1 MGKFDGV
8 LIASD
13 FDNTIVYTED
23 SLYAGAPTPDISPE
37 NRAAI
42 EHFMAGGGTFC
53 VATGRAK
60 PSFEPI
66 RRRIP
71 SNGPTILFNG
81 AAIYDFRAEKYLCTA
96 FLPETVRGHLA
107 RLAAR
112 FPQIGVELYHDDNSI
127 HALHANDVTR
137 RHMHLT
143 HAPSIAIDAVE
154 EAPSPISK
162 AVFSAPEEEMHALYA
177 YVQTLPWFGE
187 YEIVQSSPLLM
198 ELTVRGANK
207 GGMAAR
213 LIELLHIAPEN
224 FYCIGDHANDI
235 PMLRLAHIPFAPAN
249 AIAPVRQVPG
259 IRVLPDCRENALA
272 EIVRQLGELYKM
284 HPPRKVKDLSGQ
296 FVSLPA
302 RKHRRKQKLLLTNP
316 RRGDTIKR
324 QSCIG

>member
-23 SLYAGAPTPDISPE
+23 ALYAGAPTPDISPE

-71 SNGPTILFNG
+71 SNGPAILFNG

-107 RLAAR
+107 PLAAR

-127 HALHANDVTR
+127 SIELHIIVENGVNLPAVCRSIMNEVRYVVTKN
-137 RHMHLT
+137 T
-143 HAPSIAIDAVE
+143 GVPV
-154 EAPSPISK
+154 K
-162 AVFSAPEEEMHALYA
+162 AVDVCVDSM
-177 YVQTLPWFGE
+177 TL
-187 YEIVQSSPLLM
+187 
-198 ELTVRGANK
+198 
-207 GGMAAR
+207 
-213 LIELLHIAPEN
+213 
-224 FYCIGDHANDI
+224 
-235 PMLRLAHIPFAPAN
+235 
-249 AIAPVRQVPG
+249 
-259 IRVLPDCRENALA
+259 
-272 EIVRQLGELYKM
+272 
-284 HPPRKVKDLSGQ
+284 
-296 FVSLPA
+296 
-302 RKHRRKQKLLLTNP
+302 
-316 RRGDTIKR
+316 
-324 QSCIG
+324 

>member
-23 SLYAGAPTPDISPE
+23 AHYAGAPTPDISPE

-107 RLAAR
+107 PLAAR

-162 AVFSAPEEEMHALYA
+162 VVFSAPEEQMHALYA

-272 EIVRQLGELYKM
+272 EMIRQLGELY
-284 HPPRKVKDLSGQ
+284 
-296 FVSLPA
+296 
-302 RKHRRKQKLLLTNP
+302 
-316 RRGDTIKR
+316 
-324 QSCIG
+324 

>member
-23 SLYAGAPTPDISPE
+23 ALYAGAPTPDISPE

-107 RLAAR
+107 PLAAR

-162 AVFSAPEEEMHALYA
+162 VVFSAPEEQMHALYA

-213 LIELLHIAPEN
+213 LIELIEKPRTTVMDRTVVTGAL
-224 FYCIGDHANDI
+224 
-235 PMLRLAHIPFAPAN
+235 L
-249 AIAPVRQVPG
+249 PG
-259 IRVLPDCRENALA
+259 GTVAS
-272 EIVRQLGELYKM
+272 
-284 HPPRKVKDLSGQ
+284 PR
-296 FVSLPA
+296 
-302 RKHRRKQKLLLTNP
+302 TE
-316 RRGDTIKR
+316 
-324 QSCIG
+324 

>member
-23 SLYAGAPTPDISPE
+23 ALYAGAPTPDISPE

-107 RLAAR
+107 PLAAR

-143 HAPSIAIDAVE
+143 
-154 EAPSPISK
+154 
-162 AVFSAPEEEMHALYA
+162 HALYA

-272 EIVRQLGELYKM
+272 EMICQLGELY
-284 HPPRKVKDLSGQ
+284 
-296 FVSLPA
+296 
-302 RKHRRKQKLLLTNP
+302 
-316 RRGDTIKR
+316 
-324 QSCIG
+324 

>member
-23 SLYAGAPTPDISPE
+23 ALYAGAPTPDISPE

-81 AAIYDFRAEKYLCTA
+81 AALDVFRGEKYLCTA

-107 RLAAR
+107 PLAAR

-162 AVFSAPEEEMHALYA
+162 VVFSAPEEQMHALYA

-207 GGMAAR
+207 GGMVAHMAEMLGISR
-213 LIELLHIAPEN
+213 EN
-224 FYCIGDHANDI
+224 VVCVGDHANDI
-235 PMLRLAHIPFAPAN
+235 SMLTWAGLGCAPAN
-249 AIAPVRQVPG
+249 AIPLVRETPG
-259 IRVLPDCRENALA
+259 VHLLPDCREDAIAAL
-272 EIVRQLGELYKM
+272 IGELEK
-284 HPPRKVKDLSGQ
+284 
-296 FVSLPA
+296 A
-302 RKHRRKQKLLLTNP
+302 RR
-316 RRGDTIKR
+316 
-324 QSCIG
+324 

>member
-23 SLYAGAPTPDISPE
+23 ALYAGAPTPDISPE

-107 RLAAR
+107 PLAAR

-127 HALHANDVTR
+127 HVVNPNEITA
-137 RHMHLT
+137 RHLHLT
-143 HAPSIAIDAVE
+143 HTPSQQIASLDQ
-154 EAPSPISK
+154 APSPISK
-162 AVFSAPEEEMHALYA
+162 LLFEEEPQRLRQLEEAIRA
-177 YVQTLPWFGE
+177 QDWGRE
-187 YEIVQSSPLLM
+187 YEVVASAVNLL
-198 ELTVRGANK
+198 EITARGANK
-207 GGMAAR
+207 GGMVRR
-213 LIELLHIAPEN
+213 LAELLGVRQEN
-224 FYCIGDHANDI
+224 VCCVGDHANDI
-235 PMLRLAHIPFAPAN
+235 PMLEYAGMAFAPEN
-249 AIAPVRQVPG
+249 AIPAVHRVPG
-259 IRVLPDCRENALA
+259 IRILPDCRENAMAAMIAVL
-272 EIVRQLGELYKM
+272 
-284 HPPRKVKDLSGQ
+284 D
-296 FVSLPA
+296 
-302 RKHRRKQKLLLTNP
+302 RRY
-316 RRGDTIKR
+316 
-324 QSCIG
+324 S

>member
-23 SLYAGAPTPDISPE
+23 ALYAGAPTPDISPE

-107 RLAAR
+107 PLAAR

-154 EAPSPISK
+154 EAPRRR
-162 AVFSAPEEEMHALYA
+162 SARWSFPPRRSRCTRCMRI
-177 YVQTLPWFGE
+177 VQTLPWFGE

-272 EIVRQLGELYKM
+272 EMIRQLGELY
-284 HPPRKVKDLSGQ
+284 
-296 FVSLPA
+296 
-302 RKHRRKQKLLLTNP
+302 
-316 RRGDTIKR
+316 
-324 QSCIG
+324 

>member
-13 FDNTIVYTED
+13 YDNTIGYTED
-23 SLYAGAPTPDISPE
+23 SLRGKGGIPPVSPE
-37 NRAAI
+37 NRAAM
-42 EHFMAGGGTFC
+42 EYFMAQGGTFC
-53 VATGRAK
+53 VSTGRAL
-60 PSFEPI
+60 PSFAALKDG
-66 RRRIP
+66 IP
-71 SNGPTILFNG
+71 MNGPTVLFNG

-107 RLAAR
+107 PLAAR

-162 AVFSAPEEEMHALYA
+162 VVFSAPEEQMHALYA

-272 EIVRQLGELYKM
+272 EMIRQLGELY
-284 HPPRKVKDLSGQ
+284 
-296 FVSLPA
+296 
-302 RKHRRKQKLLLTNP
+302 
-316 RRGDTIKR
+316 
-324 QSCIG
+324 

>member
-1 MGKFDGV
+1 M
-8 LIASD
+8 
-13 FDNTIVYTED
+13 
-23 SLYAGAPTPDISPE
+23 
-37 NRAAI
+37 
-42 EHFMAGGGTFC
+42 
-53 VATGRAK
+53 
-60 PSFEPI
+60 
-66 RRRIP
+66 
-71 SNGPTILFNG
+71 
-81 AAIYDFRAEKYLCTA
+81 
-96 FLPETVRGHLA
+96 RGHLA
-107 RLAAR
+107 PLAAR

-162 AVFSAPEEEMHALYA
+162 VVFSAPEEQMHALYA

-235 PMLRLAHIPFAPAN
+235 PMLRLAHIP
-249 AIAPVRQVPG
+249 VRPRQRHRPG
-259 IRVLPDCRENALA
+259 AAGAR
-272 EIVRQLGELYKM
+272 
-284 HPPRKVKDLSGQ
+284 HPGFTGLPRKCPRRDDPPAGRTLLNASAPKGQ
-296 FVSLPA
+296 GPFGQYVSLPA

>member
-23 SLYAGAPTPDISPE
+23 ALYAGAPTPDISPE

-107 RLAAR
+107 PLAAR

-162 AVFSAPEEEMHALYA
+162 VVFSAPEEQMHALYA

-259 IRVLPDCRENALA
+259 IRVLPDCR
-272 EIVRQLGELYKM
+272 
-284 HPPRKVKDLSGQ
+284 
-296 FVSLPA
+296 
-302 RKHRRKQKLLLTNP
+302 
-316 RRGDTIKR
+316 
-324 QSCIG
+324 

>member
-1 MGKFDGV
+1 
-8 LIASD
+8 
-13 FDNTIVYTED
+13 
-23 SLYAGAPTPDISPE
+23 
-37 NRAAI
+37 
-42 EHFMAGGGTFC
+42 
-53 VATGRAK
+53 
-60 PSFEPI
+60 
-66 RRRIP
+66 
-71 SNGPTILFNG
+71 
-81 AAIYDFRAEKYLCTA
+81 
-96 FLPETVRGHLA
+96 
-107 RLAAR
+107 
-112 FPQIGVELYHDDNSI
+112 
-127 HALHANDVTR
+127 
-137 RHMHLT
+137 MHLT

-162 AVFSAPEEEMHALYA
+162 VVFSAPEEQMHALYA

-272 EIVRQLGELYKM
+272 EMIRQLGELY
-284 HPPRKVKDLSGQ
+284 
-296 FVSLPA
+296 
-302 RKHRRKQKLLLTNP
+302 
-316 RRGDTIKR
+316 
-324 QSCIG
+324 